1 MKQQTRR
8 HVKPTFSRVT
18 PDFDGGELSANPP
31 LSQQPPQGPGFRL
44 PREYHPLNDTVTEA
58 AGLARNG
65 AASAPYAGSC

>member
-8 HVKPTFSRVT
+8 HAKSAFSRVT
-18 PDFDGGELSANPP
+18 PDLEGGDFNANSPFSP
-31 LSQQPPQGPGFRL
+31 PPQGPGFRR

-65 AASAPYAGSC
+65 AAAAPYAGAC